1 MTIPCIVADPPLTA
15 PSDFEIVRVGVAAT
29 FSIPDALPFHGPDP
43 MGPLK
48 DVPAIEPPIVPVL
61 GCEVKSRFWTDMVV
75 ENAANENR
83 LRHMPRMAGL
93 Q

>member
-1 MTIPCIVADPPLTA
+1 
-15 PSDFEIVRVGVAAT
+15 
-29 FSIPDALPFHGPDP
+29 
-43 MGPLK
+43 
-48 DVPAIEPPIVPVL
+48 VL

-75 ENAANENR
+75 ENAANGNR